1 MKAITTKYI
10 GPTNFRGSRVKAS
23 DGDGNSYTMA
33 WDAAYG
39 AESNHRAAVQSLC
52 AKMGWHGS
60 LVGGE
65 TAKGQVWVW
74 IGGQEPMVVK
84 GTGQV

>member
-33 WDAAYG
+33 WDSAYG

-52 AKMGWHGS
+52 AKMLWHGT
-60 LVGGE
+60 LVAGE
-65 TAKGQVWVW
+65 TKHGWVWVW
-74 IGGQEPMVVK
+74 TDYQEPIVVK
-84 GTGQV
+84 